1 MTRKLTPGKLVIASH
16 NKGKVREIAELL
28 GPYGMDPIS
37 AGALDLPE
45 PEETGT
51 TFIANAILKAVQ
63 AADLSGLPALAD
75 DSGLCVDSGDAKWAA
90 DKQSTSKDRKKR
102 STKTAGTLSVTIDGG
117 RGSVF
122 LNGRFVGTA
131 PVSGVS
137 VPSGKNDLHVRD
149 GEDVLAN
156 GTLTVG
162 KGTSVSVTV
171 RHD

>member
-1 MTRKLTPGKLVIASH
+1 MSKLTILTLVLGTGVALGAGSPLVAS
-16 NKGKVREIAELL
+16 AAATL
-28 GPYGMDPIS
+28 GCD
-37 AGALDLPE
+37 
-45 PEETGT
+45 
-51 TFIANAILKAVQ
+51 
-63 AADLSGLPALAD
+63 D